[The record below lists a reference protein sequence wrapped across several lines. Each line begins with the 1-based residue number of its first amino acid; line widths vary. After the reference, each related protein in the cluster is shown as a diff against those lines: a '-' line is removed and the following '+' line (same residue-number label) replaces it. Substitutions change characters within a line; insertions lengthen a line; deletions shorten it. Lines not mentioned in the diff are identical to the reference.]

1 MDRHS
6 FWGCCGDCDSRR
18 EKDVERLT
26 AKARI
31 GNEQN
36 KERRKL
42 DCESRGVPFVE
53 YLEKKI

>member
-6 FWGCCGDCDSRR
+6 FWGCCDDCDSRR
-18 EKDVERLT
+18 EKNSENLI
-26 AKARI
+26 ALARI

-36 KERRKL
+36 KQRRRL

-53 YLEKKI
+53 YPEKKV